1 MRSKPIKNYFLHI
14 GCLAIDVVKLGGWPY
29 IRVAD
34 QGSDY
39 AAVFTL
45 DLQPVDINSEDVS
58 FYNYVYETLKQNH
71 GLLLEKAKKLK

>member
-1 MRSKPIKNYFLHI
+1 MRGKLLKNYYLHV
-14 GCLAIDVVKLGGWPY
+14 GRLAIDVLKIGGWPY

-34 QGSDY
+34 QESDY

-45 DLQPVDINSEDVS
+45 DLQPVDINSDDVS
-58 FYNYVYETLKQNH
+58 FYGYVYDTVKQNH